1 MVAARFERVA
11 GSFRVLCMSAA
22 AVCLLVL
29 FGCQPAVGNTPTNGS
44 NVPANDA
51 PAGNTPAPDGGK
63 PAEPKEAKY
72 PHQVIAALAKVYLQY
87 GIIDEALRLYDLAI
101 VQQLRQTN
109 TEDAENWIGLAD
121 ALVKAKEAQKASQA
135 YKRALAI
142 YEKLLQEKM
151 TGGKAT
157 DTKLVNFYISRIAV
171 LYQVLGDEPNRMKYL
186 GMLIADEKNAAEQL
200 ELAKVHAG
208 LKNMEKAEA
217 AFKKALELTKDN
229 LKENAIV
236 KVEYARAL
244 HDAKRDDDA
253 LAQVKDLVNNKDL
266 AEETRKAARRLMYD
280 IYEARGELDKID
292 FK

>member
-1 MVAARFERVA
+1 MSCRVTGFALAA
-11 GSFRVLCMSAA
+11 G
-22 AVCLLVL
+22 LLL
-29 FGCQPAVGNTPTNGS
+29 LTIGCQPASGGGNGS
-44 NVPANDA
+44 NSPTNEAS
-51 PAGNTPAPDGGK
+51 AGNTPAANGAKAAD
-63 PAEPKEAKY
+63 PKEAKY

-121 ALVKAKEAQKASQA
+121 ALVKANEKQKAEAA

-151 TGGKAT
+151 VGGKAT
-157 DTKLVNFYISRIAV
+157 DAKLVNFYISRIAV
-171 LYQVLGDEPNRMKYL
+171 LYQVLGDNASRLKYL
-186 GMLIADEKNAAEQL
+186 AMLVADEKNAAEQL
-200 ELAKVHAG
+200 ELAKVHAN
-208 LKNMEKAEA
+208 LKNWEKAEA

-229 LKENAIV
+229 LKESAIV
-236 KVEYARAL
+236 RVEYARAL
-244 HDAKRDDDA
+244 REAKRDDDA
-253 LAQVKDLVNNKDL
+253 LAQIKELVNNKEL

-280 IYEARGELDKID
+280 IYEARGELDKLD